1 MVSSTAGKLHNSS
14 SVDLPLV
21 SIIIP
26 VYNGEKYLKELM
38 MSLQKL
44 SYRNIEIITVDNKS
58 IDNSLELLHS
68 LNAQIIPLKIVHNE
82 RNEGYCGGCNRGI
95 ENSRGEFLLFLSQDR
110 LIESDWLNKIVER
123 MLSDPKI
130 GCVLGKVL
138 RKGASTPEYG
148 HSYDVYGAVLI
159 KGTPEESSLFFGGGT
174 VLVRRSVVEKIGAFD
189 PEFFVYHEDVD
200 LSWRI
205 RLAGFTISIVENAV
219 CHNIGGGISDT
230 FNSLGQLHVSFDR
243 ELISM
248 PVYKFYY
255 SQKNRIRTMLKNY
268 SYINILKRL
277 PITIVLIFLRGLFM
291 SVVTK
296 HSSYILAVFHGLWW
310 NIAHIKSTIKHRR
323 GIQKMRLLDDK
334 MVEKYMIKH
343 SIELAAMKIM
353 INRLFNKNARENA

>member
-159 KGTPEESSLFFGGGT
+159 KGTPEE
-174 VLVRRSVVEKIGAFD
+174 IGRA
-189 PEFFVYHEDVD
+189 
-200 LSWRI
+200 S
-205 RLAGFTISIVENAV
+205 
-219 CHNIGGGISDT
+219 C
-230 FNSLGQLHVSFDR
+230 R
-243 ELISM
+243 ER
-248 PVYKFYY
+248 V
-255 SQKNRIRTMLKNY
+255 
-268 SYINILKRL
+268 
-277 PITIVLIFLRGLFM
+277 
-291 SVVTK
+291 
-296 HSSYILAVFHGLWW
+296 
-310 NIAHIKSTIKHRR
+310 
-323 GIQKMRLLDDK
+323 
-334 MVEKYMIKH
+334 
-343 SIELAAMKIM
+343 
-353 INRLFNKNARENA
+353 